1 MICLNVNNLIEDT
14 KILFLLH
21 TKHSNLR
28 TFNSN
33 EVQILTNELNA
44 ASGKLNSMTEL
55 ANQTL
60 KRAKDV
66 YDEALGL
73 YAEVNTTLL
82 PDIKLNK
89 LREDAVEMNRTVSNL
104 SAYPI
109 KVFVLTYQEQCRHLS
124 LSMVAMEKNTSH
136 NVTAKMRLT

>member
-1 MICLNVNNLIEDT
+1 MRREYSQPRQYVGITIYKTNNII
-14 KILFLLH
+14 KLH
-21 TKHSNLR
+21 EENRPKTVKNQNNHHN
-28 TFNSN
+28 TTVYFSN

-55 ANQTL
+55 ADQAL

-82 PDIKLNK
+82 PDIKLSK
-89 LREDAVEMNRTVSNL
+89 LKETAREMNKTVSSNIIY
-104 SAYPI
+104 SCS
-109 KVFVLTYQEQCRHLS
+109 E
-124 LSMVAMEKNTSH
+124 
-136 NVTAKMRLT
+136 